1 MVADLC
7 RFARPFVAVKAAA
20 AQPSANPV
28 LSQQEEK
35 LPGKFQ
41 GLLKL
46 QLSANSHLQAN
57 SQLQVDS
64 QLQENLLQAKLLQ
77 AEGQQQVGQ
86 VQLRLPAAAAE

>member
-46 QLSANSHLQAN
+46 QLSANS
-57 SQLQVDS
+57 QLQVDS